1 MDKKAKNMAI
11 EKQFST
17 FSQNIK
23 QNEFF
28 EIENNSI
35 NMIKKQYKYL
45 ATFTLYFCS
54 LAYVSN

>member
-23 QNEFF
+23 QNDFF